1 MPINLNIK
9 GNGSSRSSYKRKTKT
24 AVKVQMTLNKK
35 IHFQTIE
42 VNICISNTKPKSPI
56 HVIIDTTK
64 SNF

>member
-9 GNGSSRSSYKRKTKT
+9 GNGSSPLHINENKTV
-24 AVKVQMTLNKK
+24 VKVQMTLYKK

-56 HVIIDTTK
+56 E
-64 SNF
+64 

>member
-1 MPINLNIK
+1 MAHLALHINEN
-9 GNGSSRSSYKRKTKT
+9 KT